1 MGLKYD
7 SEKVTRLSSVIFDA
21 LVRLRELAAFKKED
35 LLAQPLLVGSAK
47 YFLIVSVEAALD
59 MCFHLIS
66 QNRWRVPKDYA
77 DTFRVMGDEGAFEPD
92 FVKRL
97 VEMAKFRNRLVHIYW
112 DVDDDVI
119 YEILQD
125 DIMDIEKFL
134 NIFIELLN
142 TGK

>member
-1 MGLKYD
+1 
-7 SEKVTRLSSVIFDA
+7 
-21 LVRLRELAAFKKED
+21 
-35 LLAQPLLVGSAK
+35 
-47 YFLIVSVEAALD
+47 